1 MKLSTFKI
9 PAELKKYARNAVLK
23 RIIPCA
29 VLIVVFAVLLL
40 IFGSTICNTDNKV
53 FKVSFYIV
61 VMFVPFVIT
70 GVPFKLIDK
79 TYEGI
84 VEAVSIETTVDSGS
98 SVKPSREQLYKKN
111 TIYLTVKL
119 PNGKVCTKKVY
130 EGKANLNQ
138 HLETYK
144 KGDHVFHL
152 YGSKYTVVLPK
163 ESDREVQCAICG
175 ERNKIEDDIC
185 RSCNNS
191 LYKA

>member
-9 PAELKKYARNAVLK
+9 STELKKHTRNTVLK
-23 RIIPCA
+23 RIVPC
-29 VLIVVFAVLLL
+29 VILLIAFIVLLL
-40 IFGSTICNTDNKV
+40 LFGSTICNTDNKV
-53 FKVSFYIV
+53 FQVSFYVV
-61 VMFVPFVIT
+61 VMLVPFVVT

-84 VEAVSIETTVDSGS
+84 VESVNIKTTVDSGS

-130 EGKANLNQ
+130 EGKADLNQ

-144 KGDHVFHL
+144 KGDRVFHL

-163 ESDREVQCAICG
+163 ANDIEVQCAICG